1 MADEP
6 KPKTGLDDA
15 LSLEATYYATPI
27 PQNMAVLTVLGAVF
41 DKVHFPGVVM
51 PVDNFDR
58 RRWIKRSRASRMS
71 RAGRATFY
79 RRC

>member
-27 PQNMAVLTVLGAVF
+27 PQNMAVLIVLAGCGKSLTRGRF
-41 DKVHFPGVVM
+41 
-51 PVDNFDR
+51 
-58 RRWIKRSRASRMS
+58 SRCLRV
-71 RAGRATFY
+71 
-79 RRC
+79 